1 MYFEYRIVKIEKGL
15 FLIEYKT
22 TPYGVWHEVKT
33 NSSRLSKRQKLGL
46 ERTLF
51 NKVKRMAQKY
61 IKDDIVMYD
70 NRIHTI
76 IDTLGL
82 NNYELSYIRHQV
94 NREELSGVHI
104 TPEFLK
110 KNGWKKFKRPY
121 SRDYCFR
128 RKGYPTLNIRSNNEV
143 YFHWGDHDK
152 SITAVHQLQHLLF
165 GLGLN
170 SDMEV

>member
-1 MYFEYRIVKIEKGL
+1 MNINWKPTYIPGDLVYNHKGEVIRITSSYLKGTRL
-15 FLIEYKT
+15 FYYKT
-22 TPYGVWHEVKT
+22 DEISESTGCI
-33 NSSRLSKRQKLGL
+33 L
-46 ERTLF
+46 EEAL
-51 NKVKRMAQKY
+51 KP
-61 IKDDIVMYD
+61 IP
-70 NRIHTI
+70 
-76 IDTLGL
+76 L
-82 NNYELSYIRHQV
+82 
-94 NREELSGVHI
+94 

-128 RKGYPTLNIRSNNEV
+128 RKSYPTLNIRSNNEV

-170 SDMEV
+170 SEMEV